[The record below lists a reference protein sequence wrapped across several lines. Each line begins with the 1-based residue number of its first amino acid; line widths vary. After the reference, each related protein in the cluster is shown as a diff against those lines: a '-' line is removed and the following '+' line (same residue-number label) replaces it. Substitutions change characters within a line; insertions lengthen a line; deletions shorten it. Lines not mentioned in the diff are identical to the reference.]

1 MPKGLKFSGAK
12 GESDLA
18 TFTGSTPGLANLL
31 GSPQTSLCDEVKVGW
46 LSIGVPTQLQIKSNL
61 PKFRA

>member
-1 MPKGLKFSGAK
+1 K

-31 GSPQTSLCDEVKVGW
+31 DSPRTSLCDETLFSEVQLHSEEGKTPKQKV
-46 LSIGVPTQLQIKSNL
+46 IFP
-61 PKFRA
+61 